1 MEIKVKVD
9 NHKIY
14 MENKPFLA
22 SGDVGSDEILFTF
35 VSSYWDGYE
44 KTAVFYHNE
53 NELHYAKLVGDK
65 CTIPFSAINHEGT
78 MYFGLFGIKG
88 EKRIVSEVVPYWI
101 AKGAG
106 IEDNPPVDTFLKIIQ
121 LLSDNNNKVTECM
134 ADHTAL
140 REENVALETRL
151 NNKVNAAVD
160 AVNQSL
166 ETAKTEMREENATFR
181 GEMKREHDS
190 VIARADQVITKYEEM
205 VNIQPLSNET
215 IDSIVAGTYVEV

>member
-88 EKRIVSEVVPYWI
+88 EKRIVSEVIPYWI

>member
-140 REENVALETRL
+140 REENTALETRL

>member
-140 REENVALETRL
+140 REENAALETRL
-151 NNKVNAAVD
+151 NNKVNTAVD

-166 ETAKTEMREENATFR
+166 ETAKTENATFR
-181 GEMKREHDS
+181 EEMKGEHDS
-190 VIARADQVITKYEEM
+190 VIARADRVITKYEEM

>member
-140 REENVALETRL
+140 REENTALETRL
-151 NNKVNAAVD
+151 NNKVNTAVD

>member
-140 REENVALETRL
+140 REENTALETRL

-166 ETAKTEMREENATFR
+166 ETTKTEMREENATFR

>member
-65 CTIPFSAINHEGT
+65 CIIPFSAINHEGT

-121 LLSDNNNKVTECM
+121 LLSDNNNRVTECM

-151 NNKVNAAVD
+151 NNKVNTAVD

>member
-22 SGDVGSDEILFTF
+22 SGDVGTDEILFTF

-121 LLSDNNNKVTECM
+121 LFTDNNNKVTECM

-140 REENVALETRL
+140 REENAALETRL
-151 NNKVNAAVD
+151 NNKVNTAVD

>member
-121 LLSDNNNKVTECM
+121 LLSDNNNKVAECM

-140 REENVALETRL
+140 REENAALETRL
-151 NNKVNAAVD
+151 NNKVNTAVD

-181 GEMKREHDS
+181 EEMKREHDS
-190 VIARADQVITKYEEM
+190 VIARADTVITKYEEM

>member
-121 LLSDNNNKVTECM
+121 LLTDNNNKVTECM

-140 REENVALETRL
+140 REENAALETRL
-151 NNKVNAAVD
+151 NNKVNTAVD

-166 ETAKTEMREENATFR
+166 ETAKTALREENATFR
-181 GEMKREHDS
+181 EEMKGEHDS
-190 VIARADQVITKYEEM
+190 VIAKADTVIAKYEEM

>member
-88 EKRIVSEVVPYWI
+88 EKRIVSEVIPYWI

-140 REENVALETRL
+140 REENAALETRL
-151 NNKVNAAVD
+151 NNKVNTAVD

-181 GEMKREHDS
+181 EEMKGEHDS
-190 VIARADQVITKYEEM
+190 VIARADRVITKYEEM

>member
-151 NNKVNAAVD
+151 NNKVNTAVD

>member
-121 LLSDNNNKVTECM
+121 LLSDNNNKVAECM

-140 REENVALETRL
+140 REENAALETRL
-151 NNKVNAAVD
+151 NNKVNTAVD

-166 ETAKTEMREENATFR
+166 ETAKTALREENATFR
-181 GEMKREHDS
+181 EEMKGEHNS
-190 VIARADQVITKYEEM
+190 VIARADEVITKYGEM

>member
-88 EKRIVSEVVPYWI
+88 EKRIVSEVIPYWI

-140 REENVALETRL
+140 REENAALETRL
-151 NNKVNAAVD
+151 NNKVNTAVD

>member
-140 REENVALETRL
+140 REENAALETRL
-151 NNKVNAAVD
+151 NNKVNTAVD

>member
-106 IEDNPPVDTFLKIIQ
+106 GFFFFCVDTFLKIIQ

-140 REENVALETRL
+140 REENAALETRL
-151 NNKVNAAVD
+151 NNKVNTAVD

>member
-121 LLSDNNNKVTECM
+121 LLTDNNNKVTECM

-140 REENVALETRL
+140 REENAALETRL
-151 NNKVNAAVD
+151 NNKVNTAVD

-166 ETAKTEMREENATFR
+166 ETAKTALREENATFR
-181 GEMKREHDS
+181 EEMKGEHDS
-190 VIARADQVITKYEEM
+190 VIARADTVIAKYDEM

>member
-121 LLSDNNNKVTECM
+121 LLSDNNNKVSECM

-140 REENVALETRL
+140 REENAALETRL
-151 NNKVNAAVD
+151 NNKVNTAVD

>member
-22 SGDVGSDEILFTF
+22 SGDVGTDEILFTF

-140 REENVALETRL
+140 REENAALETRL
-151 NNKVNAAVD
+151 NNKVNTAVD